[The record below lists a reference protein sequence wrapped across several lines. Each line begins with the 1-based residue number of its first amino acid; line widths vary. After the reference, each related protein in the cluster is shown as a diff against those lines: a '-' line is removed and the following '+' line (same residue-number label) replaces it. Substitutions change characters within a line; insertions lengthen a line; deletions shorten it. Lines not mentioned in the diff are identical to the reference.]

1 LSTCESVAIELSPY
15 FALNLN
21 LPPLYQILSLV
32 ILLSM
37 EQGNR
42 PIPNRLQLHRK
53 ILRYKQSQVAQLIG
67 LKNTVMLSAWERG
80 ETMPSAINLMKLS
93 IVYRTF
99 PHELYSELFLEFKE
113 AMKVKKL
120 EVFKS
125 E

>member
-1 LSTCESVAIELSPY
+1 MPG
-15 FALNLN
+15 
-21 LPPLYQILSLV
+21 
-32 ILLSM
+32 ILLRM

-53 ILRYKQSQVAQLIG
+53 ILRYTQSQVAHLLG

-80 ETMPSAINLMKLS
+80 EVMPSAINLFKLS

-99 PHELYSELFLEFKE
+99 PHELYSELLLEFKE
-113 AMKVKKL
+113 VMKVKEFEL
-120 EVFKS
+120 LKS

>member
-1 LSTCESVAIELSPY
+1 
-15 FALNLN
+15 
-21 LPPLYQILSLV
+21 
-32 ILLSM
+32 M

-53 ILRYKQSQVAQLIG
+53 ILRYTQAQVAQLLG

-80 ETMPSAINLMKLS
+80 EAMPSAINLIKLS

-99 PHELYSELFLEFKE
+99 PNELYSELFLEIKE
-113 AMKVKKL
+113 AMKEKELKL
-120 EVFKS
+120 FTS